1 MTIVELCAPPADL
14 AKTML
19 PPMHLVEQRFV
30 VPTPVDP
37 GVEIGRQWDA
47 AWRGVDLPAG
57 ASVAVGVGSRGI
69 DGLGQAV
76 RAVVT
81 QLRREGCRPFIVS
94 AMGSHGNASAAGQQ
108 AVLAERGITEA
119 TVGAPVRAAVDVV
132 RLGEVDGLP
141 LVIDR
146 LAAGADGIVLI
157 NRVKPH
163 TDFVG
168 CFESDLMK
176 MLVIG
181 LGNAAGAS
189 AYHRHALTRGL
200 ADVVATA
207 ERALLER
214 TMCSSVSLSWRTSTI
229 ARAPSAWCRPHNG
242 SRSSR
247 NFSNAPAIC
256 CRGCPL
262 TRSMC

>member
-1 MTIVELCAPPADL
+1 M
-14 AKTML
+14 
-19 PPMHLVEQRFV
+19 
-30 VPTPVDP
+30 
-37 GVEIGRQWDA
+37 
-47 AWRGVDLPAG
+47 
-57 ASVAVGVGSRGI
+57 
-69 DGLGQAV
+69 
-76 RAVVT
+76 VT
-81 QLRREGCRPFIVS
+81 QLRRDGCRPFIVS

-119 TVGAPVRAAVDVV
+119 TVGAPVRAALDVV

-168 CFESDLMK
+168 CFESGLVK

-207 ERALLER
+207 GRALLER
-214 TMCSSVSLSWRTSTI
+214 TNVLFGVALVENQHHRTSTVRLVPAAQWEQVEPELLER
-229 ARAPSAWCRPHNG
+229 ARDLLPRLPIDEIDVLIVDEMGNDVSGAGMDPNVIG
-242 SRSSR
+242 RSVG
-247 NFSNAPAIC
+247 A
-256 CRGCPL
+256 G
-262 TRSMC
+262 